1 MVNRLKTKPA
11 KLVAPKVPRSK
22 AHSTPTSQLNRQSRK
37 VMGQH
42 YRAKYGVK

>member
-1 MVNRLKTKPA
+1 MKTKPA
-11 KLVAPKVPRSK
+11 KPAVAKAPRNKVR
-22 AHSTPTSQLNRQSRK
+22 ATPTSQLNRQSRK

>member
-1 MVNRLKTKPA
+1 MVTRAKPA
-11 KLVAPKVPRSK
+11 KPHAK
-22 AHSTPTSQLNRQSRK
+22 AAKQTPERHKSQLNRHSRK

>member
-1 MVNRLKTKPA
+1 MESLVKTKPA
-11 KLVAPKVPRSK
+11 KRAIAKTPRNK
-22 AHSTPTSQLNRQSRK
+22 AHTTPTSQLNRQSRK

>member
-1 MVNRLKTKPA
+1 MVTRTKPVKSREKSA
-11 KLVAPKVPRSK
+11 KAAPARHK
-22 AHSTPTSQLNRQSRK
+22 SQLNRQSRK

>member
-1 MVNRLKTKPA
+1 MVTRVKPVKSRAKSAKPA
-11 KLVAPKVPRSK
+11 TDQHR
-22 AHSTPTSQLNRQSRK
+22 SQLNRQSRK

>member
-1 MVNRLKTKPA
+1 MVTRAKPA
-11 KLVAPKVPRSK
+11 KPREKATKAAPAQHK
-22 AHSTPTSQLNRQSRK
+22 SQLNRQSRK